1 MKKCVLFVDWLDLW
15 VSDRGYSHW
24 FQDALPGVEINLLHA
39 TSASLQRIS
48 THQSV
53 WPIESSASMGT
64 WFSGDLSQPTLP
76 FMVWLWRG
84 FEVPRKTCLHKHHSV
99 PSHITATDC
108 LLHTACCLPAD
119 WQIHHSHCMFLQL
132 TLSFDTYNPEI
143 LRPGHLCSFINHEM
157 LYFMSSFSHLFHK
170 YWIH

>member
-1 MKKCVLFVDWLDLW
+1 
-15 VSDRGYSHW
+15 
-24 FQDALPGVEINLLHA
+24 LPGVEINLLHA

-119 WQIHHSHCMFLQL
+119 WKIHHSHCMFLQL
-132 TLSFDTYNPEI
+132 TLSFDTYIIQKFLDLDIFVASSTMRCFTSWAPSHIYFTSTE
-143 LRPGHLCSFINHEM
+143 FI
-157 LYFMSSFSHLFHK
+157 SG
-170 YWIH
+170 I